1 MPYVNYAQQ
10 QAVWASRKERGET
23 PTKMMEKATPITKKT
38 TEKSWWNK
46 AGHLGLDVLGLVPLV
61 GNIADGANAAWYGAE
76 GDYANAA
83 LSAAAAIPGAGY
95 AAFGAK
101 MVGKGLKAAK
111 PAVKVGKISRSQKL
125 INKSKKALKNPS
137 FYTQN
142 AKFFRTDD
150 SYPDIGG
157 PKEKFDPSM
166 LIVNPG
172 KGKTPQEAYNEL
184 NKDPGS
190 TRVPQGS
197 SAWTKAVKRN
207 QSGISLSE
215 LVKRRNS
222 SEKGSAEYAAAQNA
236 INAAYNVKKRY

>member
-1 MPYVNYAQQ
+1 M
-10 QAVWASRKERGET
+10 S
-23 PTKMMEKATPITKKT
+23 TPITKKT
-38 TEKSWWNK
+38 AEKSWWNK

-111 PAVKVGKISRSQKL
+111 PAVKIGKLSKKQQL
-125 INKSKKALKNPS
+125 INKGKKALKNPD

-142 AKFFRTDD
+142 AKFFRSSD
-150 SYPDIGG
+150 SYPDMEG
-157 PKEKFDPSM
+157 PKEKFNPSM
-166 LIVNPG
+166 LIVNPD
-172 KGKTPQEAYNEL
+172 KGETAQETYNKL
-184 NKDPGS
+184 NKNPGS
-190 TRVPQGS
+190 TRIPQGG

-222 SEKGSAEYAAAQNA
+222 AEKGSAEYAAAQNA